1 MLEQLS
7 PFVEIYHLA
16 SLSLEIPGNPWCY
29 LLKHAAGCQRHLQEI
44 MSDSRKFDLTQE
56 ENSLTIYIKVSESG
70 LIFSLETNNKRPL
83 RPWQYKWWNKHLK
96 FPLLP
101 MSILK
106 SFMQKGS
113 FVAIQRFI
121 YLVFNTEYCFKLVV
135 SWCERELMQE
145 CCFEPILFSS
155 LHWALLWN
163 TDFYITIHSA
173 PSVSYQTLLP

>member
-1 MLEQLS
+1 MWLLTGFLLLNLAFTSMLEQLS

-96 FPLLP
+96 FLLLA

-106 SFMQKGS
+106 SFMQKGC
-113 FVAIQRFI
+113 FVAI
-121 YLVFNTEYCFKLVV
+121 
-135 SWCERELMQE
+135 
-145 CCFEPILFSS
+145 
-155 LHWALLWN
+155 
-163 TDFYITIHSA
+163 
-173 PSVSYQTLLP
+173 